1 MDININSQREVSQH
15 NCLAKQLKQVLGAV
29 ISLVMGFDQANKTRH
44 KFSPVQKGIN
54 PTKREAGSPSK
65 KSRLASISP
74 MNILVSIIAFKVHC
88 CTTDSLYPSVACSF
102 WHCESSSM
110 RKELSC
116 QFKIYFFLCP
126 ATRTYVFSVLGS
138 CHLLRKATKSKSNGL
153 CYFGCLWDLNDN
165 KKGVICV

>member
-116 QFKIYFFLCP
+116 QFKIYFFSMSCNQNIC
-126 ATRTYVFSVLGS
+126 VFSTRLLPSITKGNQEQKQWLVLFWVSLGS
-138 CHLLRKATKSKSNGL
+138 Q
-153 CYFGCLWDLNDN
+153 
-165 KKGVICV
+165 